1 MAEAIPGGMRT
12 VKDVVALSAA
22 YLEAKGIPT
31 ARLDAEK
38 LIGSVLG
45 LDRLELYLHH
55 DRPVDAA
62 ELDAIR
68 PLLRRRADLEPV
80 AYILGE
86 VGFHRIVL
94 KTDARALM
102 PRPETET
109 LVEVALAALPQGG
122 ALLDLGT
129 GAGGIAIAVKHERPD
144 AAVTGVDLSPDALA
158 LARENADRV
167 GVDVELL
174 ASDLTAAVRGRAFDV
189 IAANLPYVP
198 DGDPRTEE
206 GVVRHEPHL
215 ALWGGPDG
223 MDVIRRAIAECLPLL
238 APGGLLVL
246 ECSDEQAAATRDAL
260 AAAGYEGIAVHRDLA
275 GVDRVLAARRP

>member
-1 MAEAIPGGMRT
+1 MAEAIPGGIRT
-12 VKDVVALSAA
+12 VNDVVALSAA

-31 ARLDAEK
+31 ARLDAER

-80 AYILGE
+80 PYILGE

-94 KTDARALM
+94 RTDARALM

-109 LVEVALAALPQGG
+109 LVEVALAALPAGG

-129 GAGGIAIAVKHERPD
+129 GAGGIALAVKHERPD
-144 AAVTGVDLSPDALA
+144 AAVTGVDLSPDALE
-158 LARENADRV
+158 LARENAERL
-167 GVDVELL
+167 GLDVELL
-174 ASDLTAAVRGRAFDV
+174 ASDLAAAVADRTFDV
-189 IAANLPYVP
+189 VAANLPYVP

-223 MDVIRRAIAECLPLL
+223 MDVIRRAIAESAAILR
-238 APGGLLVL
+238 PGGAIVL
-246 ECSDEQAAATRDAL
+246 ECSDEQAAATRAAL
-260 AAAGYEGIAVHRDLA
+260 EAAGYVDVAFHRDLA
-275 GVDRVLAARRP
+275 GVDRVIAARRP

>member
-1 MAEAIPGGMRT
+1 MGEAIPGGMRT
-12 VKDVVALSAA
+12 VKDVLALSSA
-22 YLEAKGIPT
+22 YLEAKGIDT
-31 ARLDAEK
+31 ARLDAER

-45 LDRLELYLHH
+45 LDRLGVYLHH
-55 DRPVDAA
+55 DRPVTPA

-122 ALLDLGT
+122 ALLDVGT
-129 GAGGIAIAVKHERPD
+129 GSGAIAVAVKHERPD
-144 AAVTGVDLSPDALA
+144 VAVTAVDISDDALA
-158 LARENADRV
+158 LARENAALV
-167 GVDVELL
+167 GVEV
-174 ASDLTAAVRGRAFDV
+174 AFGRSDLAADVTGTFDV
-189 IAANLPYVP
+189 VAANLPYIP
-198 DGDPRTEE
+198 DGDPRTEP
-206 GVVRHEPHL
+206 GVIRHEPHL
-215 ALWGGPDG
+215 ALYGGPDG
-223 MDVIRRAIAECLPLL
+223 LDLVRRLVGQVPARL

-246 ECSDEQAAATRDAL
+246 EVSDEQGAAVAALLADAGFRD
-260 AAAGYEGIAVHRDLA
+260 IAFHRDLR
-275 GVDRVLAARRP
+275 GVDRVVAARRG